1 MALIVGSI
9 AFCVVLLVYPSLDL
23 RVGVDVVDGV
33 PHFKSYHA
41 NNSSTVT
48 IDRFI
53 AQSVLN
59 TSGFHMNKI
68 QLRFYFSVKTDQK
81 TYYLAQSPSGMLA
94 FANNSLDAA
103 MFEADNFRTNASPY
117 SAGVNINQKF
127 FLLFHGDEGKQS
139 ILHILAGGEEEK
151 MQLLEKGSR
160 PPRGHKI
167 VLGRALSH

>member
-9 AFCVVLLVYPSLDL
+9 AFCVVLLVFPSQNQ
-23 RVGVDVVDGV
+23 RVGVDIMNGV

-41 NNSSTVT
+41 KNSSTVT
-48 IDRFI
+48 IDRFT
-53 AQSVLN
+53 AQPVWN
-59 TSGFHMNKI
+59 TSGSHGNKT

-81 TYYLAQSPSGMLA
+81 TYYLAQSPSGMLT
-94 FANNSLDAA
+94 FVNNSLDAA

-117 SAGVNINQKF
+117 SAGINMNRKF
-127 FLLFHGDEGKQS
+127 FLTFHSDEGKQS
-139 ILHILAGGEEEK
+139 ILHILTGGEEEK

-167 VLGRALSH
+167 VLGRAVTH